1 MHHSVLFEL
10 FLILAAAVVA
20 VPIAHR
26 LRANSII
33 GFLIGGFCIGPFGF
47 GLITER
53 EDISTVAELGV
64 VFLLFMIGLELSRER
79 LRVIGGRFAA
89 LGLLQI
95 LVSMA
100 AIMGVLA
107 LLDLPLAASLVIA
120 GALALSSTA
129 IILKQLSDD
138 RQLNTRFG
146 RAALA
151 ILLVQDVAVGPF
163 LIMVQAAGNAGTET
177 SPWISILLGFGSVA
191 LLLVA
196 GRYLLPHLFRYIAS
210 LKNPELFAIGT
221 LFVVLAA
228 STLTE
233 VSGLSMALGAFI
245 AGVMLAETEF
255 RHQIEADIA
264 PFRGVFLS
272 LFFMSV
278 GMSVNANVVYE
289 QFGSVLLWLIA
300 LLLIKTAV
308 LFVLS
313 LAIRFERGSAL
324 RVAMSLAAGGE
335 FAFVMFALAAQNG
348 AIPRDLAAML
358 IPVVAL
364 SMALTPTLI
373 NLGHR
378 IEEKLHPKED
388 DQLGPISDETEGIHQ
403 HVLVIGSGRVGRVLA
418 RLLKTR
424 DIPFIVLDSDAQQVS
439 RGRAEG
445 LPVFFADGSRPE
457 TFRAAHTDEA
467 RIAVVAMGNPHATE
481 KTVALLRQHYPHLKI
496 FARAQ
501 DITHIGPL
509 SRSGADAAIPEVLET
524 GLRLS
529 DHVLSACDVP
539 QEDIDAEI
547 AKFRRADML
556 LMNELAPRTQRKKS
570 PEPAQTAPASDV
582 AAATTPSAASAS
594 PATAK
599 TTKASGTAAQ
609 TAKPKPTAKK
619 PASRAT
625 PKKTTARKVATK
637 PAATKTTSG
646 KTTSGKTTPA
656 KKAAP
661 RKPATKTAS
670 SDKSATSGSKRTTRG
685 KAKDS

>member
-10 FLILAAAVVA
+10 FLILTAAVVA

-33 GFLIGGFCIGPFGF
+33 GFLIGGFFIGPFGL

-89 LGLLQI
+89 LGLMQI

-100 AIMGVLA
+100 ALLGVLA
-107 LLDLPLAASLVIA
+107 MMDMALPTALVIA

-151 ILLVQDVAVGPF
+151 ILLLQDVAVGPF

-177 SPWISILLGFGSVA
+177 SPWISILLGFGAVA
-191 LLLVA
+191 LLLLI
-196 GRYLLPHLFRYIAS
+196 GRFVLPRMYRYIAT
-210 LKNPELFAIGT
+210 LKNPELFAIVT

-278 GMSVNANVVYE
+278 GMSVNANVLWD
-289 QFGSVLLWLIA
+289 QLGSVVFWLIM
-300 LLLIKTAV
+300 LITIKTAV
-308 LFVLS
+308 LFI
-313 LAIRFERGSAL
+313 LARAVRFETGSAL
-324 RVAMSLAAGGE
+324 RVALSLAAGGE

-348 AIPRDLAAML
+348 AIPFDLAAML

-373 NLGHR
+373 SIGHK
-378 IEEKLHPKED
+378 IEEKLHPKEE
-388 DQLGPISDETEGIHQ
+388 DQLGPISEGTDGIQQ

-445 LPVFFADGSRPE
+445 LPVYFADGSRPE
-457 TFRAAHTDEA
+457 TFRAAHTNEA
-467 RIAVVAMGNPHATE
+467 RIAVVAMGNPHETE
-481 KTVALLRQHYPHLKI
+481 KTVALLRQNYPHLKI

-501 DITHIGPL
+501 DITHIGSL

-539 QEDIDAEI
+539 QEEIDAEI

-556 LMNELAPRTQRKKS
+556 LMNELAPRSQRKKAAEVTAS
-570 PEPAQTAPASDV
+570 VATSAPSPAPAEADEKPTEAPEAPEPAVKTAPKV
-582 AAATTPSAASAS
+582 P
-594 PATAK
+594 
-599 TTKASGTAAQ
+599 
-609 TAKPKPTAKK
+609 AKK
-619 PASRAT
+619 PAARKPSTKKPAT
-625 PKKTTARKVATK
+625 RKVAAKNTTARKTTAADSTKKTTASPKPPRTRATK
-637 PAATKTTSG
+637 P
-646 KTTSGKTTPA
+646 
-656 KKAAP
+656 
-661 RKPATKTAS
+661 
-670 SDKSATSGSKRTTRG
+670 
-685 KAKDS
+685 KDS

>member
-10 FLILAAAVVA
+10 FLILTAAIIA

-33 GFLIGGFCIGPFGF
+33 GFLIGGFCIGPFGL
-47 GLITER
+47 GLIAER
-53 EDISTVAELGV
+53 EDIATVAELGV
-64 VFLLFMIGLELSRER
+64 IFLLFMIGLELSRER

-89 LGLLQI
+89 LGLMQI

-100 AIMGVLA
+100 ALLGVLA
-107 LLDLPLAASLVIA
+107 VIDLPLPTALVIA

-151 ILLVQDVAVGPF
+151 ILLLQDVAVGPF
-163 LIMVQAAGNAGTET
+163 LIMVQAAGDAGTET
-177 SPWISILLGFGSVA
+177 SPWISILFGFGSVA
-191 LLLVA
+191 VLLLI
-196 GRYLLPHLFRYIAS
+196 GRYLLPRLFGYIAS
-210 LKNPELFAIGT
+210 LKNPDLFAIGT

-233 VSGLSMALGAFI
+233 ISGLSMALGAFI

-278 GMSVNANVVYE
+278 GMSVNANVVYA
-289 QFGSVLLWLIA
+289 QFGTVMMWLIA
-300 LLLIKTAV
+300 LIGIKTGV
-308 LFVLS
+308 LFVLALVLRFEKGS
-313 LAIRFERGSAL
+313 AIRVAL
-324 RVAMSLAAGGE
+324 SLAAGGE

-348 AIPRDLAAML
+348 AIPREMAAML

-373 NLGHR
+373 ALGHK
-378 IEEKLHPKED
+378 IEEKLNPKED
-388 DQLGPISDETEGIHQ
+388 DQLGPIADQAQGFSQ

-424 DIPFIVLDSDAQQVS
+424 KIPFIVLDSDAQQVS

-457 TFRAAHTDEA
+457 TFRAAHTNEA
-467 RIAVVAMGNPHATE
+467 KIAVVAMGNPHATE

-539 QEDIDAEI
+539 QEEIDAEI

-556 LMNELAPRTQRKKS
+556 LMNELAPRNQRKKLQ
-570 PEPAQTAPASDV
+570 E
-582 AAATTPSAASAS
+582 AAAPETPSAQPPTVSKAPIEPVVVETTTKKPVAKK
-594 PATAK
+594 ATVRKAAVRK
-599 TTKASGTAAQ
+599 TTTRTTAARK
-609 TAKPKPTAKK
+609 ATAKK
-619 PASRAT
+619 PAG
-625 PKKTTARKVATK
+625 KKTTATKSAATK
-637 PAATKTTSG
+637 PAA
-646 KTTSGKTTPA
+646 
-656 KKAAP
+656 
-661 RKPATKTAS
+661 RKP
-670 SDKSATSGSKRTTRG
+670 RTTKPTPPKG
-685 KAKDS
+685 S

>member
-1 MHHSVLFEL
+1 MHQGVLFEL
-10 FLILAAAVVA
+10 FLILTAAIIA

-33 GFLIGGFCIGPFGF
+33 GFLIGGFCIGPFGL
-47 GLITER
+47 GLINER
-53 EDISTVAELGV
+53 EDIATVAELGV

-79 LRVIGGRFAA
+79 LRIIGGRFAA

-100 AIMGVLA
+100 ALLGVLSVS
-107 LLDLPLAASLVIA
+107 DLPLPTTLVIA

-151 ILLVQDVAVGPF
+151 ILLLQDVAVGPF

-191 LLLVA
+191 VLLLI
-196 GRYLLPHLFRYIAS
+196 GRYLLPRLFGYIAS
-210 LKNPELFAIGT
+210 LKNPDLFAIGT

-233 VSGLSMALGAFI
+233 ISGLSMALGAFI

-278 GMSVNANVVYE
+278 GMSVNANVVYT
-289 QFGSVLLWLIA
+289 QFGTVMMSLIA
-300 LLLIKTAV
+300 LIAIKTGV
-308 LFVLS
+308 LFVLAMVMKFEKGT
-313 LAIRFERGSAL
+313 AIRVAL
-324 RVAMSLAAGGE
+324 SLAAGGE

-348 AIPRDLAAML
+348 AIPFELAAML

-364 SMALTPTLI
+364 SMALTPSLI
-373 NLGHR
+373 TLGHK
-378 IEEKLHPKED
+378 IEEKLNPKDD
-388 DQLGPISDETEGIHQ
+388 DQLGPISDEAEGITQ

-424 DIPFIVLDSDAQQVS
+424 KIPFIVLDSDAQQVS

-457 TFRAAHTDEA
+457 TFRAARTEEA
-467 RIAVVAMGNPHATE
+467 KIAVVAMGNPHATE

-539 QEDIDAEI
+539 QEEIDAEI

-556 LMNELAPRTQRKKS
+556 LMNELAPRSQRRKAQDTITQPTVPLVAEAAKPDIELPDSTK
-570 PEPAQTAPASDV
+570 PAAAAPAKKTAV
-582 AAATTPSAASAS
+582 RKTATRTTAVRKAA
-594 PATAK
+594 
-599 TTKASGTAAQ
+599 
-609 TAKPKPTAKK
+609 AKK
-619 PASRAT
+619 PAV
-625 PKKTTARKVATK
+625 KK
-637 PAATKTTSG
+637 PAA
-646 KTTSGKTTPA
+646 
-656 KKAAP
+656 KKPVA
-661 RKPATKTAS
+661 RKPRAAKPTNP
-670 SDKSATSGSKRTTRG
+670 KSK
-685 KAKDS
+685 

>member
-1 MHHSVLFEL
+1 MHQGVLFEL
-10 FLILAAAVVA
+10 FLILTAAIIA

-33 GFLIGGFCIGPFGF
+33 GFLIGGFCIGPFGL
-47 GLITER
+47 GLINER
-53 EDISTVAELGV
+53 EDIATVAELGV

-100 AIMGVLA
+100 ALLGVLA
-107 LLDLPLAASLVIA
+107 ISDLPLPTALVIA

-151 ILLVQDVAVGPF
+151 ILLLQDVAVGPF

-191 LLLVA
+191 VLLLI
-196 GRYLLPHLFRYIAS
+196 GRYLLPRLFGYIAS
-210 LKNPELFAIGT
+210 LKNPDLFAIGT

-233 VSGLSMALGAFI
+233 ISGLSMALGAFI

-278 GMSVNANVVYE
+278 GMSVNANVVYT
-289 QFGSVLLWLIA
+289 QFGTVMMSLIA
-300 LLLIKTAV
+300 LIAIKTGV
-308 LFVLS
+308 LFVLAMVMKFEKGT
-313 LAIRFERGSAL
+313 AIRVAL
-324 RVAMSLAAGGE
+324 SLAAGGE

-348 AIPRDLAAML
+348 AIPFELAAML

-364 SMALTPTLI
+364 SMALTPSLI
-373 NLGHR
+373 TLGHK
-378 IEEKLHPKED
+378 IEEKLNPKDD
-388 DQLGPISDETEGIHQ
+388 DQLGPISDEAEGITQ

-424 DIPFIVLDSDAQQVS
+424 KIPFIVLDSDAQQVS

-457 TFRAAHTDEA
+457 TFRAARTEEA
-467 RIAVVAMGNPHATE
+467 KIAVVAMGNPHATE

-539 QEDIDAEI
+539 QEEIDAEI

-556 LMNELAPRTQRKKS
+556 LMNELAPRSQRRKVQETVTQPTVPLVAEAPK
-570 PEPAQTAPASDV
+570 PAAAPAKKTAV
-582 AAATTPSAASAS
+582 RKTATRTTAVRKAA
-594 PATAK
+594 
-599 TTKASGTAAQ
+599 
-609 TAKPKPTAKK
+609 AKK
-619 PASRAT
+619 PT
-625 PKKTTARKVATK
+625 VKKPGAKKPVARKPRAAK
-637 PAATKTTSG
+637 PTN
-646 KTTSGKTTPA
+646 P
-656 KKAAP
+656 
-661 RKPATKTAS
+661 
-670 SDKSATSGSKRTTRG
+670 KSK
-685 KAKDS
+685 

>member
-10 FLILAAAVVA
+10 FLILTAAIIA
-20 VPIAHR
+20 VPIAHK

-33 GFLIGGFCIGPFGF
+33 GFLIGGFFIGPFGF
-47 GLITER
+47 GLINER
-53 EDISTVAELGV
+53 ENISTVAELGV

-79 LRVIGGRFAA
+79 LRVIGGRFAG
-89 LGLLQI
+89 LGVLQI

-100 AIMGVLA
+100 A
-107 LLDLPLAASLVIA
+107 LLGLLVVMEFPLPTSLVIA

-151 ILLVQDVAVGPF
+151 ILLLQDVAVGPF
-163 LIMVQAAGNAGTET
+163 LIMVQAAGDAGTET
-177 SPWISILLGFGSVA
+177 SPWMSILLGFGSVA
-191 LLLVA
+191 LLLLV
-196 GRYLLPHLFRYIAS
+196 GRYLLPRLFRYIAA

-278 GMSVNANVVYE
+278 GMSVDADVVYNE
-289 QFGSVLLWLIA
+289 FGTIIMWLVL

-308 LFVLS
+308 LFGLARAMRFEMG
-313 LAIRFERGSAL
+313 LAI

-348 AIPRDLAAML
+348 AVPIDIAAML
-358 IPVVAL
+358 IPVVAI

-373 NLGHR
+373 SLGHK
-378 IEEKLHPKED
+378 IEEKLHPKEE
-388 DQLGPISDETEGIHQ
+388 DQLGKISEESEGIQQ

-424 DIPFIVLDSDAQQVS
+424 NIPFLVLDSDAQQVS

-445 LPVFFADGSRPE
+445 LPVYFADGSRPE

-467 RIAVVAMGNPHATE
+467 KIAVVAMGNPHATE

-509 SRSGADAAIPEVLET
+509 SRHGADAAIPEVLET

-529 DHVLSACDVP
+529 DHVLAACDVP

-556 LMNELAPRTQRKKS
+556 LMNELAPRLQRKQGDGDAAGSADGTGDTDTKQKPETDNKS
-570 PEPAQTAPASDV
+570 
-582 AAATTPSAASAS
+582 
-594 PATAK
+594 
-599 TTKASGTAAQ
+599 
-609 TAKPKPTAKK
+609 
-619 PASRAT
+619 
-625 PKKTTARKVATK
+625 
-637 PAATKTTSG
+637 
-646 KTTSGKTTPA
+646 
-656 KKAAP
+656 
-661 RKPATKTAS
+661 
-670 SDKSATSGSKRTTRG
+670 
-685 KAKDS
+685 

>member
-1 MHHSVLFEL
+1 MHQSVLFEL
-10 FLILAAAVVA
+10 FLILTAAIIA

-33 GFLIGGFCIGPFGF
+33 GFLIGGFCIGPFGL
-47 GLITER
+47 GLISER
-53 EDISTVAELGV
+53 EDIATVAELGV
-64 VFLLFMIGLELSRER
+64 IFLLFMIGLELSRER

-89 LGLLQI
+89 LGLFQI

-100 AIMGVLA
+100 ALLGVLA
-107 LLDLPLAASLVIA
+107 VLDLPLPTALVIA

-151 ILLVQDVAVGPF
+151 ILLLQDVAVGPF

-177 SPWISILLGFGSVA
+177 SPWISILSGFGSVA
-191 LLLVA
+191 ILLLI
-196 GRYLLPHLFRYIAS
+196 GRYLLPRLFGYIAS
-210 LKNPELFAIGT
+210 LKNPDLFAIGT

-233 VSGLSMALGAFI
+233 ISGLSMALGAFI

-278 GMSVNANVVYE
+278 GMSVNANVVYT
-289 QFGSVLLWLIA
+289 QFGTVMMWLIA
-300 LLLIKTAV
+300 LIAIKTGV
-308 LFVLS
+308 LFVLALVLRFEKGS
-313 LAIRFERGSAL
+313 AIRVAL
-324 RVAMSLAAGGE
+324 SLAAGGE

-348 AIPRDLAAML
+348 AIPREMAAML

-364 SMALTPTLI
+364 SMALTPSLI
-373 NLGHR
+373 ALGHK
-378 IEEKLHPKED
+378 IEEKLNPKED
-388 DQLGPISDETEGIHQ
+388 DQLGPISEQAGGITQ

-424 DIPFIVLDSDAQQVS
+424 KIPFIVLDSDAQQVS

-457 TFRAAHTDEA
+457 TFRAAHTNEA
-467 RIAVVAMGNPHATE
+467 KIAVVAMGNPHATE

-509 SRSGADAAIPEVLET
+509 ARSGADAAIPEVLET

-539 QEDIDAEI
+539 QEEIDAEI

-556 LMNELAPRTQRKKS
+556 LMNELAPRNQRKKVQ
-570 PEPAQTAPASDV
+570 E
-582 AAATTPSAASAS
+582 AATPDTPAAQKPAETTTPIKADAVKPSANK
-594 PATAK
+594 PAAKK
-599 TTKASGTAAQ
+599 TTAQKTAARK
-609 TAKPKPTAKK
+609 TAVRKTTTRPTAARKATAKK
-619 PASRAT
+619 PAI
-625 PKKTTARKVATK
+625 KKPTATK
-637 PAATKTTSG
+637 PAA
-646 KTTSGKTTPA
+646 
-656 KKAAP
+656 
-661 RKPATKTAS
+661 RKPGTSKPTKP
-670 SDKSATSGSKRTTRG
+670 KGN
-685 KAKDS
+685 

>member
-10 FLILAAAVVA
+10 FLILTAAIIA
-20 VPIAHR
+20 VPIAHK

-33 GFLIGGFCIGPFGF
+33 GFLIGGFFIGPFGF
-47 GLITER
+47 GLINER
-53 EDISTVAELGV
+53 ENISTVAELGV

-79 LRVIGGRFAA
+79 LRVIGGRFAG
-89 LGLLQI
+89 LGVLQI

-100 AIMGVLA
+100 A
-107 LLDLPLAASLVIA
+107 LLGLLVVMEFPLPTSLVIA

-151 ILLVQDVAVGPF
+151 ILLLQDVAVGPF
-163 LIMVQAAGNAGTET
+163 LIMVQAAGDAGTET
-177 SPWISILLGFGSVA
+177 SPWMSILLGFGSVA
-191 LLLVA
+191 LLLLV
-196 GRYLLPHLFRYIAS
+196 GRYLLPRLFRYIAA

-278 GMSVNANVVYE
+278 GMSVDADVVYNE
-289 QFGSVLLWLIA
+289 FGTIIMWLVL

-308 LFVLS
+308 LFGLARAMRFEMG
-313 LAIRFERGSAL
+313 LAI

-348 AIPRDLAAML
+348 AVPIDIAAML
-358 IPVVAL
+358 IPVVAI

-373 NLGHR
+373 SLGHK
-378 IEEKLHPKED
+378 IEEKLHPKEE
-388 DQLGPISDETEGIHQ
+388 DQLGKISEESEGIQQ

-424 DIPFIVLDSDAQQVS
+424 NIPFLVLDSDAQQVS

-445 LPVFFADGSRPE
+445 LPVYFADGSRPE

-467 RIAVVAMGNPHATE
+467 KIAVVAMGNPHATE

-509 SRSGADAAIPEVLET
+509 SRHGADAAIPEVLET

-529 DHVLSACDVP
+529 DHVLAACDVP

-556 LMNELAPRTQRKKS
+556 LMNELAPRLQRK
-570 PEPAQTAPASDV
+570 QGDGDDTGD
-582 AAATTPSAASAS
+582 TD
-594 PATAK
+594 AK
-599 TTKASGTAAQ
+599 QKPGTDN
-609 TAKPKPTAKK
+609 KP
-619 PASRAT
+619 
-625 PKKTTARKVATK
+625 
-637 PAATKTTSG
+637 
-646 KTTSGKTTPA
+646 
-656 KKAAP
+656 
-661 RKPATKTAS
+661 
-670 SDKSATSGSKRTTRG
+670 
-685 KAKDS
+685 

>member
-10 FLILAAAVVA
+10 FLILTAAIIA
-20 VPIAHR
+20 VPIAHK

-33 GFLIGGFCIGPFGF
+33 GFLIGGFFIGPFGF
-47 GLITER
+47 GLIAER

-64 VFLLFMIGLELSRER
+64 VFLLFMIGLELSRDR
-79 LRVIGGRFAA
+79 LRVIGGRFAG

-100 AIMGVLA
+100 ALLGLLVAMEFA
-107 LLDLPLAASLVIA
+107 LPTALVIA

-151 ILLVQDVAVGPF
+151 ILLLQDVAVGPF
-163 LIMVQAAGNAGTET
+163 LIMVQAAGDAGTET
-177 SPWISILLGFGSVA
+177 SPWMSILLGFGSVA
-191 LLLVA
+191 LLLLV
-196 GRYLLPHLFRYIAS
+196 GRYVLPRLFRYIAS

-255 RHQIEADIA
+255 RHQIEADIS

-278 GMSVNANVVYE
+278 GMSVDADVVYNE
-289 QFGSVLLWLIA
+289 FGSIVMWLVLLLA
-300 LLLIKTAV
+300 IKTAV
-308 LFVLS
+308 LFGLARAMRFETG
-313 LAIRFERGSAL
+313 LAIRVG
-324 RVAMSLAAGGE
+324 MSLAAGGE

-348 AIPRDLAAML
+348 AVPLDVAAML
-358 IPVVAL
+358 IPVVAI

-373 NLGHR
+373 SLGHK
-378 IEEKLHPKED
+378 IEEKLHPKEE
-388 DQLGPISDETEGIHQ
+388 DQLGKIAEESEGIHQ

-424 DIPFIVLDSDAQQVS
+424 NIPFLVLDSDAQQVS

-445 LPVFFADGSRPE
+445 LPVYFADGSRPE

-509 SRSGADAAIPEVLET
+509 SRHGADAAIPEVLET

-529 DHVLSACDVP
+529 DHVLAACDVP

-556 LMNELAPRTQRKKS
+556 LMNELAPRMQRKQGPS
-570 PEPAQTAPASDV
+570 ENSD
-582 AAATTPSAASAS
+582 
-594 PATAK
+594 
-599 TTKASGTAAQ
+599 
-609 TAKPKPTAKK
+609 K
-619 PASRAT
+619 PAE
-625 PKKTTARKVATK
+625 KK
-637 PAATKTTSG
+637 S
-646 KTTSGKTTPA
+646 
-656 KKAAP
+656 
-661 RKPATKTAS
+661 
-670 SDKSATSGSKRTTRG
+670 
-685 KAKDS
+685 

>member
-1 MHHSVLFEL
+1 MHQGVLFEL
-10 FLILAAAVVA
+10 FLILTAAIIA

-33 GFLIGGFCIGPFGF
+33 GFLIGGFCIGPFGL
-47 GLITER
+47 GLINER
-53 EDISTVAELGV
+53 EDIATVAELGV

-100 AIMGVLA
+100 ALLGVLA
-107 LLDLPLAASLVIA
+107 ISDFPLPTALVIA

-151 ILLVQDVAVGPF
+151 ILLLQDVAVGPF

-191 LLLVA
+191 VLLLI
-196 GRYLLPHLFRYIAS
+196 GRYLLPRLFGYIAS
-210 LKNPELFAIGT
+210 LKNPDLFAIGT

-233 VSGLSMALGAFI
+233 ISGLSMALGAFI

-278 GMSVNANVVYE
+278 GMSVNANVVYT
-289 QFGSVLLWLIA
+289 QFGTVMLSLIA
-300 LLLIKTAV
+300 LIAIKTGV
-308 LFVLS
+308 LFVLAMVMKFEKGT
-313 LAIRFERGSAL
+313 AIRVAL
-324 RVAMSLAAGGE
+324 SLAAGGE

-348 AIPRDLAAML
+348 AIPFELAAML

-364 SMALTPTLI
+364 SMALTPSLI
-373 NLGHR
+373 TLGHK
-378 IEEKLHPKED
+378 IEEKLNPKDD
-388 DQLGPISDETEGIHQ
+388 DQLGPISDEAEGITQ

-424 DIPFIVLDSDAQQVS
+424 KIPFIVLDSDAQQVS

-457 TFRAAHTDEA
+457 TFRAARTEEA
-467 RIAVVAMGNPHATE
+467 KIAVVAMGNPHATE

-539 QEDIDAEI
+539 QEEIDAEI

-556 LMNELAPRTQRKKS
+556 LMNELAPRSQRRKAQDTTTQ
-570 PEPAQTAPASDV
+570 PTVPLV
-582 AAATTPSAASAS
+582 AEA
-594 PATAK
+594 
-599 TTKASGTAAQ
+599 
-609 TAKPKPTAKK
+609 AKPDIELPD
-619 PASRAT
+619 S
-625 PKKTTARKVATK
+625 TK
-637 PAATKTTSG
+637 PAAAA
-646 KTTSGKTTPA
+646 PA
-656 KKAAP
+656 KKTAVRKTATRTTAVRKAAAKKP
-661 RKPATKTAS
+661 TVKKPGAKKPVARKPRA
-670 SDKSATSGSKRTTRG
+670 
-685 KAKDS
+685 AKPSTPKDN

>member
-10 FLILAAAVVA
+10 FLILTAAIIA
-20 VPIAHR
+20 VPIAHK

-33 GFLIGGFCIGPFGF
+33 GFLIGGFFIGPFGF
-47 GLITER
+47 GLISER

-89 LGLLQI
+89 LGLFQI
-95 LVSMA
+95 LVSM
-100 AIMGVLA
+100 LA
-107 LLDLPLAASLVIA
+107 LLGLMIVMEFALPTALVIA

-151 ILLVQDVAVGPF
+151 ILLLQDVAVGPF
-163 LIMVQAAGNAGTET
+163 LIMVQAAGDAGTET
-177 SPWISILLGFGSVA
+177 SPWISILLGFGAVA
-191 LLLVA
+191 LLLLV
-196 GRYLLPHLFRYIAS
+196 GRYLLPRLFRYIAS

-264 PFRGVFLS
+264 TFRGVFLS

-278 GMSVNANVVYE
+278 GMSVNVDVVYNE
-289 QFGSVLLWLIA
+289 FGTIMMWLG
-300 LLLIKTAV
+300 LLLVIKTAV
-308 LFVLS
+308 LFVLARAIKFETGS
-313 LAIRFERGSAL
+313 AIRVAL
-324 RVAMSLAAGGE
+324 SLAAGGE

-348 AIPRDLAAML
+348 AVPLDIAAML
-358 IPVVAL
+358 IPVVAI

-373 NLGHR
+373 SLGHK
-378 IEEKLHPKED
+378 IEEKLHPKEE
-388 DQLGPISDETEGIHQ
+388 DQLGRISEESEGIHQ

-424 DIPFIVLDSDAQQVS
+424 NIPFLVLDSDAQQVS

-445 LPVFFADGSRPE
+445 LPVYFADGSRPE

-467 RIAVVAMGNPHATE
+467 KIAVVAMGNPHATE

-509 SRSGADAAIPEVLET
+509 SRHGADAAIPEVLET

-529 DHVLSACDVP
+529 DHVLAACDVP

-556 LMNELAPRTQRKKS
+556 LMNELAPRMQRK
-570 PEPAQTAPASDV
+570 QASGD
-582 AAATTPSAASAS
+582 
-594 PATAK
+594 AK
-599 TTKASGTAAQ
+599 ESGTKDSTTKD
-609 TAKPKPTAKK
+609 KP
-619 PASRAT
+619 
-625 PKKTTARKVATK
+625 
-637 PAATKTTSG
+637 
-646 KTTSGKTTPA
+646 
-656 KKAAP
+656 
-661 RKPATKTAS
+661 
-670 SDKSATSGSKRTTRG
+670 
-685 KAKDS
+685 

>member
-10 FLILAAAVVA
+10 FLILTAAVVA

-33 GFLIGGFCIGPFGF
+33 GFLIGGFFIGPFGL

-79 LRVIGGRFAA
+79 LRLIGGRFAA
-89 LGLLQI
+89 LGLMQI

-100 AIMGVLA
+100 ALLGVLA
-107 LLDLPLAASLVIA
+107 MMDMALPTALVIA

-151 ILLVQDVAVGPF
+151 ILLLQDVAVGPF
-163 LIMVQAAGNAGTET
+163 LIMVQGAGNAGTET
-177 SPWISILLGFGSVA
+177 RPWISIRLGFGAVA
-191 LLLVA
+191 LLLLI
-196 GRYLLPHLFRYIAS
+196 GRFVLPRMYRYIAT
-210 LKNPELFAIGT
+210 LKNPELFAIVT

-278 GMSVNANVVYE
+278 GMSVNANVLWD
-289 QFGSVLLWLIA
+289 QLGSVVFWLIM
-300 LLLIKTAV
+300 LITIKTAV
-308 LFVLS
+308 LFI
-313 LAIRFERGSAL
+313 LARAVRFETGSAL
-324 RVAMSLAAGGE
+324 RVALSLAAGGE

-348 AIPRDLAAML
+348 AIPFDLAAML

-373 NLGHR
+373 SIGHK
-378 IEEKLHPKED
+378 IEEKLHPKEE
-388 DQLGPISDETEGIHQ
+388 DQLGPISEGTDGIQQ

-445 LPVFFADGSRPE
+445 LPVYFADGSRPE
-457 TFRAAHTDEA
+457 TFRAAHTNEA
-467 RIAVVAMGNPHATE
+467 RIAVVAMGNPHETE
-481 KTVALLRQHYPHLKI
+481 KTVALLRQNYPHLKI

-501 DITHIGPL
+501 DITHIGSL

-539 QEDIDAEI
+539 QEEIDAEI

-556 LMNELAPRTQRKKS
+556 LMNELAPRSQRKKAAEVTAAYSTSEPS
-570 PEPAQTAPASDV
+570 PAPAEADGKPAEPTEAAEPAVKTAPKVPAKKT
-582 AAATTPSAASAS
+582 ATR
-594 PATAK
+594 K
-599 TTKASGTAAQ
+599 TAA
-609 TAKPKPTAKK
+609 
-619 PASRAT
+619 
-625 PKKTTARKVATK
+625 KKTTARKTTAAGSTTKTTASPKPPRTRATK
-637 PAATKTTSG
+637 P
-646 KTTSGKTTPA
+646 
-656 KKAAP
+656 
-661 RKPATKTAS
+661 
-670 SDKSATSGSKRTTRG
+670 
-685 KAKDS
+685 KDS

>member
-1 MHHSVLFEL
+1 MHPSVLFEL
-10 FLILAAAVVA
+10 FLILTAAVVA

-53 EDISTVAELGV
+53 ENIATVAELGV

-95 LVSMA
+95 LVTMA
-100 AIMGVLA
+100 AIIGVLA
-107 LLDLPLAASLVIA
+107 LSGLPLAASLVIA

-191 LLLVA
+191 LLLVL
-196 GRYLLPHLFRYIAS
+196 GRYLLPTLFRYIAS

-233 VSGLSMALGAFI
+233 LSGLSMALGAFI

-278 GMSVNANVVYE
+278 GMSVNANVVIG
-289 QFGSVLLWLIA
+289 QFGSVILWLIG
-300 LLLIKTAV
+300 LLVIKTAV

-313 LAIRFERGSAL
+313 RAIQFEQGAAL

-348 AIPRDLAAML
+348 AIPGDLAAML
-358 IPVVAL
+358 IPVVAI

-373 NLGHR
+373 TLGHK

-388 DQLGPISDETEGIHQ
+388 DQLDPISDETEGIHQ

-424 DIPFIVLDSDAQQVS
+424 NIPFIVLDSDAQQVS

-556 LMNELAPRTQRKKS
+556 LMNELAPRTQRKKI
-570 PEPAQTAPASDV
+570 PEPPAPAEGET
-582 AAATTPSAASAS
+582 TTPATEPVQTVTKAEPAKATSRKPPSRIAAKK
-594 PATAK
+594 PPTRKATAK
-599 TTKASGTAAQ
+599 KA
-609 TAKPKPTAKK
+609 P
-619 PASRAT
+619 
-625 PKKTTARKVATK
+625 ARK
-637 PAATKTTSG
+637 TS
-646 KTTSGKTTPA
+646 A
-656 KKAAP
+656 
-661 RKPATKTAS
+661 
-670 SDKSATSGSKRTTRG
+670 KSATAKRTPSTSTSRTR
-685 KAKDS
+685 KTKPKDDR

>member
-300 LLLIKTAV
+300 LLVIKTAV

-556 LMNELAPRTQRKKS
+556 LMNELAPRTQRKKT
-570 PEPAQTAPASDV
+570 PEPAQAAPASEV
-582 AAATTPSAASAS
+582 APETTSSAAPASVAPAS

-625 PKKTTARKVATK
+625 PKKATARKVATK

-646 KTTSGKTTPA
+646 KTTSA

-670 SDKSATSGSKRTTRG
+670 SDKPAASRSSRTTRG
-685 KAKDS
+685 NAKDS

>member
-10 FLILAAAVVA
+10 FLILTAAIIA
-20 VPIAHR
+20 VPIAHK

-33 GFLIGGFCIGPFGF
+33 GFLIGGFFIGPFGF
-47 GLITER
+47 GLISER

-64 VFLLFMIGLELSRER
+64 VFLLFMIGLELSRDR
-79 LRVIGGRFAA
+79 LRVIGGRFAG
-89 LGLLQI
+89 LGVLQI

-100 AIMGVLA
+100 A
-107 LLDLPLAASLVIA
+107 LLGLLVVMEFPLPTALVIA

-138 RQLNTRFG
+138 KQLNTRFG

-151 ILLVQDVAVGPF
+151 ILLLQDVAVGPF
-163 LIMVQAAGNAGTET
+163 LIMVQAAGDAGTET
-177 SPWISILLGFGSVA
+177 SPWMSILLGFGSVA
-191 LLLVA
+191 LLLLV
-196 GRYLLPHLFRYIAS
+196 GRYVLPRLFRYIAS

-255 RHQIEADIA
+255 RHQIEADIS

-278 GMSVNANVVYE
+278 GMSVDADVVYNE
-289 QFGSVLLWLIA
+289 FGTIVMWLVLLLV
-300 LLLIKTAV
+300 IKTAV
-308 LFVLS
+308 LFVLAR
-313 LAIRFERGSAL
+313 AIRFETGLAI

-348 AIPRDLAAML
+348 AVPLEMAAML
-358 IPVVAL
+358 IPVVAI

-373 NLGHR
+373 SLGHK
-378 IEEKLHPKED
+378 IEEKLHPKEE
-388 DQLGPISDETEGIHQ
+388 DQLGVIAEESEGIHQ

-424 DIPFIVLDSDAQQVS
+424 NIPFLVLDSDAQQVS

-445 LPVFFADGSRPE
+445 LPVYFADGSRPE

-467 RIAVVAMGNPHATE
+467 KIAVVAMGNPHATE

-509 SRSGADAAIPEVLET
+509 SRHGADAAIPEVLET

-529 DHVLSACDVP
+529 DHVLAACDVP

-556 LMNELAPRTQRKKS
+556 LMNELAPRPQRK
-570 PEPAQTAPASDV
+570 
-582 AAATTPSAASAS
+582 PSGSENAD
-594 PATAK
+594 K
-599 TTKASGTAAQ
+599 
-609 TAKPKPTAKK
+609 
-619 PASRAT
+619 
-625 PKKTTARKVATK
+625 
-637 PAATKTTSG
+637 
-646 KTTSGKTTPA
+646 PA
-656 KKAAP
+656 KKE
-661 RKPATKTAS
+661 T
-670 SDKSATSGSKRTTRG
+670 
-685 KAKDS
+685 

>member
-10 FLILAAAVVA
+10 FLILTAAIIA
-20 VPIAHR
+20 VPIAHK

-33 GFLIGGFCIGPFGF
+33 GFLIGGFFIGPFGF
-47 GLITER
+47 GLISER

-64 VFLLFMIGLELSRER
+64 VFLLFMIGLELSRDR
-79 LRVIGGRFAA
+79 LRVIGGRFAG
-89 LGLLQI
+89 LGVLQI

-100 AIMGVLA
+100 A
-107 LLDLPLAASLVIA
+107 LLGLLVVMEFPLPTALVIA

-138 RQLNTRFG
+138 KQLNTRFG

-151 ILLVQDVAVGPF
+151 ILLLQDVAVGPF
-163 LIMVQAAGNAGTET
+163 LIMVQAAGDAGTET
-177 SPWISILLGFGSVA
+177 SPWMSILLGFGSVA
-191 LLLVA
+191 LLLLV
-196 GRYLLPHLFRYIAS
+196 GRYVLPRLFRYIAS

-255 RHQIEADIA
+255 RHQIEADIS

-278 GMSVNANVVYE
+278 GMSVDADVVYNE
-289 QFGSVLLWLIA
+289 FGTIVMWLVLLLV
-300 LLLIKTAV
+300 IKTAV
-308 LFVLS
+308 LFVLAR
-313 LAIRFERGSAL
+313 AIRFETGLAI

-348 AIPRDLAAML
+348 AVPLEMAAML
-358 IPVVAL
+358 IPVVAI

-373 NLGHR
+373 SLGHK
-378 IEEKLHPKED
+378 IEEKLHPKEE
-388 DQLGPISDETEGIHQ
+388 DQLGKIAEESEGIHQ

-424 DIPFIVLDSDAQQVS
+424 NIPFLVLDSDAQQVS

-445 LPVFFADGSRPE
+445 LPVYFADGSRPE

-467 RIAVVAMGNPHATE
+467 KIAVVAMGNPHATE

-509 SRSGADAAIPEVLET
+509 SRHGADAAIPEVLET

-529 DHVLSACDVP
+529 DHVLAACDVP

-556 LMNELAPRTQRKKS
+556 LMNELAPRPQRK
-570 PEPAQTAPASDV
+570 
-582 AAATTPSAASAS
+582 PSGSENAD
-594 PATAK
+594 K
-599 TTKASGTAAQ
+599 
-609 TAKPKPTAKK
+609 
-619 PASRAT
+619 
-625 PKKTTARKVATK
+625 
-637 PAATKTTSG
+637 
-646 KTTSGKTTPA
+646 PA
-656 KKAAP
+656 KK
-661 RKPATKTAS
+661 KN
-670 SDKSATSGSKRTTRG
+670 
-685 KAKDS
+685 

>member
-10 FLILAAAVVA
+10 FLILTAAVVA

-107 LLDLPLAASLVIA
+107 LLDLPLATSLVIA

-163 LIMVQAAGNAGTET
+163 LIMVQAAGDAGTET

-191 LLLVA
+191 LLLVL
-196 GRYLLPHLFRYIAS
+196 GRYLLPTLFRYIAS

-278 GMSVNANVVYE
+278 GMSVNANVVID
-289 QFGSVLLWLIA
+289 QLGSVILWLIG
-300 LLLIKTAV
+300 LLIIKTAV
-308 LFVLS
+308 LYFLS
-313 LAIRFERGSAL
+313 RAVQFERGSAV

-358 IPVVAL
+358 IPVVAI

-373 NLGHR
+373 NLGHK

-388 DQLGPISDETEGIHQ
+388 DQLGQISDETDGIHQ

-556 LMNELAPRTQRKKS
+556 LMNELAPRTQRKKA
-570 PEPAQTAPASDV
+570 PDTPDTKDAKETPASAPAEAQPKSD
-582 AAATTPSAASAS
+582 ATS
-594 PATAK
+594 
-599 TTKASGTAAQ
+599 TKASPRKPAAR
-609 TAKPKPTAKK
+609 TTAKK
-619 PASRAT
+619 TAT
-625 PKKTTARKVATK
+625 RR
-637 PAATKTTSG
+637 AATKTTI
-646 KTTSGKTTPA
+646 A
-656 KKAAP
+656 KKAPARKAP
-661 RKPATKTAS
+661 VKSAATKKAAS
-670 SDKSATSGSKRTTRG
+670 PSPGRTRKT
-685 KAKDS
+685 KPKDDR

>member
-10 FLILAAAVVA
+10 FLILTAAVVA

-33 GFLIGGFCIGPFGF
+33 GFLIGGFFIGPFGL

-89 LGLLQI
+89 LGLMQI

-100 AIMGVLA
+100 ALLGVLA
-107 LLDLPLAASLVIA
+107 MMDLALPTALVIA

-151 ILLVQDVAVGPF
+151 ILLLQDVAVGPF

-191 LLLVA
+191 LLLLV
-196 GRYLLPHLFRYIAS
+196 GRFVLPRLYRYIAA
-210 LKNPELFAIGT
+210 LKNPELFAIVT

-278 GMSVNANVVYE
+278 GMSVNANVLWD
-289 QFGSVLLWLIA
+289 QLGSVVFWLIM
-300 LLLIKTAV
+300 LITIKTAV
-308 LFVLS
+308 LFI
-313 LAIRFERGSAL
+313 LARAVRFDTGSAL
-324 RVAMSLAAGGE
+324 RVALSLAAGGE

-348 AIPRDLAAML
+348 AIPFDMAAML

-373 NLGHR
+373 SIGHK
-378 IEEKLHPKED
+378 IEEKLHPKEE
-388 DQLGPISDETEGIHQ
+388 DQLGPISEGTDGIQQ

-445 LPVFFADGSRPE
+445 LPVYFADGSRPE
-457 TFRAAHTDEA
+457 TFRAAHTNEA

-481 KTVALLRQHYPHLKI
+481 KTVALLRQNYPHLKI

-501 DITHIGPL
+501 DITHIGSL

-556 LMNELAPRTQRKKS
+556 LMNELAPRSQRRKAAEVSAAVPTPAPTPAK
-570 PEPAQTAPASDV
+570 PDEKPAGLKEAVEPKDK
-582 AAATTPSAASAS
+582 AAT
-594 PATAK
+594 
-599 TTKASGTAAQ
+599 KA
-609 TAKPKPTAKK
+609 PAKK
-619 PASRAT
+619 PAARKPAAKKTAT
-625 PKKTTARKVATK
+625 RKPASKKTTTTARSSAAKKTTARKTTAASSTAKPSGTAKSPRTRTTK
-637 PAATKTTSG
+637 P
-646 KTTSGKTTPA
+646 
-656 KKAAP
+656 
-661 RKPATKTAS
+661 
-670 SDKSATSGSKRTTRG
+670 
-685 KAKDS
+685 KDS

>member
-1 MHHSVLFEL
+1 MHHSVLIEL
-10 FLILAAAVVA
+10 FILLTAAIIA

-33 GFLIGGFCIGPFGF
+33 GFLVAGFCIGPFGL
-47 GLITER
+47 GLIAER

-79 LRVIGGRFAA
+79 LRVIGGRFAV
-89 LGLLQI
+89 LGLFQI

-100 AIMGVLA
+100 ALMGVLVF
-107 LLDLPLAASLVIA
+107 LDLPLATSLVIA

-138 RQLNTRFG
+138 RQLHTRFG

-151 ILLVQDVAVGPF
+151 ILLMQDVAVGPF

-177 SPWISILLGFGSVA
+177 SPWVSILVGIGAVGL
-191 LLLVA
+191 LLLV
-196 GRYLLPHLFRYIAS
+196 GRYLLPRLFRYIAS

-233 VSGLSMALGAFI
+233 VAGLSMALGAFI

-278 GMSVNANVVYE
+278 GMSVDANVVFNE
-289 QFGSVLLWLIA
+289 FVAILVWLVTLIA
-300 LLLIKTAV
+300 IKTAV

-313 LAIRFERGSAL
+313 RFAKLEKGSAL
-324 RVAMSLAAGGE
+324 RVGLSLSAGGE
-335 FAFVMFALAAQNG
+335 FAFVMFAIAAQNG
-348 AIPRDLAAML
+348 AVPVDIAAML
-358 IPVVAL
+358 IPVVAI

-373 NLGHR
+373 TVAQK

-388 DQLGPISDETEGIHQ
+388 DQLGQISAETDGIEQ

-424 DIPFIVLDSDAQQVS
+424 NIPFIVLDSDAQQVS

-467 RIAVVAMGNPHATE
+467 KIAVVAMGNPHATE

-509 SRSGADAAIPEVLET
+509 ARSGADAAIPEVLET

-556 LMNELAPRTQRKKS
+556 LMNELAPRGQRHQS
-570 PEPAQTAPASDV
+570 GANAND
-582 AAATTPSAASAS
+582 
-594 PATAK
+594 
-599 TTKASGTAAQ
+599 KASSEQSDTE
-609 TAKPKPTAKK
+609 KPTKKK
-619 PASRAT
+619 PAKSA
-625 PKKTTARKVATK
+625 K
-637 PAATKTTSG
+637 PVD
-646 KTTSGKTTPA
+646 PA
-656 KKAAP
+656 K
-661 RKPATKTAS
+661 S
-670 SDKSATSGSKRTTRG
+670 
-685 KAKDS
+685 

>member
-10 FLILAAAVVA
+10 FLILTAAIIA
-20 VPIAHR
+20 VPIAHK

-33 GFLIGGFCIGPFGF
+33 GFLIGGFFIGPFGF
-47 GLITER
+47 GLISER

-64 VFLLFMIGLELSRER
+64 VFLLFMIGLELSRDR
-79 LRVIGGRFAA
+79 LRVIGGRFAG
-89 LGLLQI
+89 LGVLQI

-100 AIMGVLA
+100 A
-107 LLDLPLAASLVIA
+107 LLGLLVVMEFPLPTALVIA

-138 RQLNTRFG
+138 KQLNTRFG

-151 ILLVQDVAVGPF
+151 ILLLQDVAVGPF
-163 LIMVQAAGNAGTET
+163 LIMVQAAGDAGTET
-177 SPWISILLGFGSVA
+177 SPWMSILLGFGSVA
-191 LLLVA
+191 LLLLV
-196 GRYLLPHLFRYIAS
+196 GRYVLPRLFRYIAS

-255 RHQIEADIA
+255 RHQIEADIS

-278 GMSVNANVVYE
+278 GMSVDADVVYNE
-289 QFGSVLLWLIA
+289 FGTIVMWLVLLLV
-300 LLLIKTAV
+300 IKTAV
-308 LFVLS
+308 LFVLAR
-313 LAIRFERGSAL
+313 AIRFETGLAI

-348 AIPRDLAAML
+348 AVPLEMAAML
-358 IPVVAL
+358 IPVVAI

-373 NLGHR
+373 SLGHK
-378 IEEKLHPKED
+378 IEEKLHPKEE
-388 DQLGPISDETEGIHQ
+388 DQLGKIAEESEGIHQ

-424 DIPFIVLDSDAQQVS
+424 NIPFLVLDSDAQQVS

-445 LPVFFADGSRPE
+445 LPVYFADGSRPE

-467 RIAVVAMGNPHATE
+467 KIAVVAMGNPHATE

-509 SRSGADAAIPEVLET
+509 SRHGADAAIPEVLET

-529 DHVLSACDVP
+529 DHVLAACDVP

-556 LMNELAPRTQRKKS
+556 LMNELAPRPQRK
-570 PEPAQTAPASDV
+570 
-582 AAATTPSAASAS
+582 PSGSENAD
-594 PATAK
+594 K
-599 TTKASGTAAQ
+599 
-609 TAKPKPTAKK
+609 
-619 PASRAT
+619 
-625 PKKTTARKVATK
+625 
-637 PAATKTTSG
+637 
-646 KTTSGKTTPA
+646 PA
-656 KKAAP
+656 KKE
-661 RKPATKTAS
+661 T
-670 SDKSATSGSKRTTRG
+670 
-685 KAKDS
+685 

>member
-1 MHHSVLFEL
+1 MHQGVLFEL
-10 FLILAAAVVA
+10 FLILTAAIIA

-33 GFLIGGFCIGPFGF
+33 GFLIGGFCIGPFGL
-47 GLITER
+47 GLINER
-53 EDISTVAELGV
+53 EDIATVAELGV

-100 AIMGVLA
+100 ALLGVLA
-107 LLDLPLAASLVIA
+107 ISDFPLPTALVIA

-151 ILLVQDVAVGPF
+151 ILLLQDVAVGPF

-191 LLLVA
+191 VLLLI
-196 GRYLLPHLFRYIAS
+196 GRYLLPRLFGYIAS
-210 LKNPELFAIGT
+210 LKNPDLFAIGT

-233 VSGLSMALGAFI
+233 ISGLSMALGAFI

-278 GMSVNANVVYE
+278 GMSVNANVVYT
-289 QFGSVLLWLIA
+289 QFGTVMMSLIA
-300 LLLIKTAV
+300 LIAIKTGV
-308 LFVLS
+308 LFVLAMVMKFEKGT
-313 LAIRFERGSAL
+313 AIRVAL
-324 RVAMSLAAGGE
+324 SLAAGGE

-348 AIPRDLAAML
+348 AIPFELAAML

-364 SMALTPTLI
+364 SMALTPSLI
-373 NLGHR
+373 TLGHK
-378 IEEKLHPKED
+378 IEEKLNPKDD
-388 DQLGPISDETEGIHQ
+388 DQLGPISDEAEGITQ

-424 DIPFIVLDSDAQQVS
+424 KIPFIVLDSDAQQVS

-457 TFRAAHTDEA
+457 TFRAARTEEA
-467 RIAVVAMGNPHATE
+467 KIAVVAMGNPHATE

-539 QEDIDAEI
+539 QEEIDAEI

-556 LMNELAPRTQRKKS
+556 LMNELAPRSQRRKVQEIVTQPTVPLVADIAKPDIQQPDSAK
-570 PEPAQTAPASDV
+570 PAAVKAPAKKTAV
-582 AAATTPSAASAS
+582 RKTATR
-594 PATAK
+594 ATAVR
-599 TTKASGTAAQ
+599 KAAV
-609 TAKPKPTAKK
+609 KKPTVKK
-619 PASRAT
+619 PAA
-625 PKKTTARKVATK
+625 KKTAARKPRAAK
-637 PAATKTTSG
+637 PTN
-646 KTTSGKTTPA
+646 P
-656 KKAAP
+656 
-661 RKPATKTAS
+661 
-670 SDKSATSGSKRTTRG
+670 KSK
-685 KAKDS
+685 

>member
-10 FLILAAAVVA
+10 FLILTAAVVA

-33 GFLIGGFCIGPFGF
+33 GFLIGGFFIGPFGL

-79 LRVIGGRFAA
+79 LRLIGGRFAA
-89 LGLLQI
+89 LGLMQI

-100 AIMGVLA
+100 ALLGVLA
-107 LLDLPLAASLVIA
+107 MMDMALPTALVIA

-151 ILLVQDVAVGPF
+151 ILLLQDVAVGPF

-177 SPWISILLGFGSVA
+177 SPWISILLGFGAVA
-191 LLLVA
+191 LLLLI
-196 GRYLLPHLFRYIAS
+196 GRFVLPRMYRYIAT
-210 LKNPELFAIGT
+210 LKNPELFAIVT

-278 GMSVNANVVYE
+278 GMSVNANVLWD
-289 QFGSVLLWLIA
+289 QLGSVVFWLIM
-300 LLLIKTAV
+300 LITIKTAV
-308 LFVLS
+308 LFI
-313 LAIRFERGSAL
+313 LARAVRFETGSAL
-324 RVAMSLAAGGE
+324 RVALSLAAGGE

-348 AIPRDLAAML
+348 AIPFDLAAML

-373 NLGHR
+373 SIGHK
-378 IEEKLHPKED
+378 IEEKLHPKEE
-388 DQLGPISDETEGIHQ
+388 DQLGPISEGTDGIQQ

-445 LPVFFADGSRPE
+445 LPVYFADGSRPE
-457 TFRAAHTDEA
+457 TFRAAHTNEA
-467 RIAVVAMGNPHATE
+467 RIAVVAMGNPHETE
-481 KTVALLRQHYPHLKI
+481 KTVALLRQNYPHLKI

-501 DITHIGPL
+501 DITHIGSL

-539 QEDIDAEI
+539 QEEIDAEI

-556 LMNELAPRTQRKKS
+556 LMNELAPRSQRKKAAEVTAAYSTSEPS
-570 PEPAQTAPASDV
+570 PAPAEADGKPAEPTEAAEPAVKTAPKVPAKKT
-582 AAATTPSAASAS
+582 ATR
-594 PATAK
+594 K
-599 TTKASGTAAQ
+599 TAA
-609 TAKPKPTAKK
+609 
-619 PASRAT
+619 
-625 PKKTTARKVATK
+625 KKTTARKTTAAGLTTKTTASPKPPRTRATK
-637 PAATKTTSG
+637 P
-646 KTTSGKTTPA
+646 
-656 KKAAP
+656 
-661 RKPATKTAS
+661 
-670 SDKSATSGSKRTTRG
+670 
-685 KAKDS
+685 KDS

>member
-10 FLILAAAVVA
+10 FLILTAAIIA
-20 VPIAHR
+20 VPIAHK

-33 GFLIGGFCIGPFGF
+33 GFLIGGFFIGPFGF
-47 GLITER
+47 GLISER

-64 VFLLFMIGLELSRER
+64 VFLLFMIGLELSRDR
-79 LRVIGGRFAA
+79 LRVIGGRFAG

-100 AIMGVLA
+100 ALLGLLVAMEFA
-107 LLDLPLAASLVIA
+107 LPTALVIA

-151 ILLVQDVAVGPF
+151 ILLLQDVAVGPF
-163 LIMVQAAGNAGTET
+163 LIMVQAAGDAGTET
-177 SPWISILLGFGSVA
+177 SPWMSILLGFGSVA
-191 LLLVA
+191 LLLLV
-196 GRYLLPHLFRYIAS
+196 GRYVLPRLFRYIAS

-255 RHQIEADIA
+255 RHQIEADIS

-278 GMSVNANVVYE
+278 GMSVDADVVYNE
-289 QFGSVLLWLIA
+289 FGSIVMWLVLLLA
-300 LLLIKTAV
+300 IKTAV
-308 LFVLS
+308 LFGLARAMRFETG
-313 LAIRFERGSAL
+313 LAIRVG
-324 RVAMSLAAGGE
+324 MSLAAGGE

-348 AIPRDLAAML
+348 AVPLDVAAML
-358 IPVVAL
+358 IPVVAI

-373 NLGHR
+373 SLGHK
-378 IEEKLHPKED
+378 IEEKLHPKEE
-388 DQLGPISDETEGIHQ
+388 DQLGKIAEESEGIHQ

-424 DIPFIVLDSDAQQVS
+424 NIPFLVLDSDAQQVS

-445 LPVFFADGSRPE
+445 LPVYFADGSRPE

-509 SRSGADAAIPEVLET
+509 SRHGADAAIPEVLET

-529 DHVLSACDVP
+529 DHVLAACDVP

-556 LMNELAPRTQRKKS
+556 LMNELAPRMQRK
-570 PEPAQTAPASDV
+570 
-582 AAATTPSAASAS
+582 PSN
-594 PATAK
+594 PD
-599 TTKASGTAAQ
+599 
-609 TAKPKPTAKK
+609 
-619 PASRAT
+619 
-625 PKKTTARKVATK
+625 
-637 PAATKTTSG
+637 
-646 KTTSGKTTPA
+646 
-656 KKAAP
+656 
-661 RKPATKTAS
+661 S
-670 SDKSATSGSKRTTRG
+670 SDKPAEEKS
-685 KAKDS
+685 

>member
-1 MHHSVLFEL
+1 MHHGVLFEL
-10 FLILAAAVVA
+10 FLILTAAVIA
-20 VPIAHR
+20 VPLAHR

-47 GLITER
+47 GLINDLQ
-53 EDISTVAELGV
+53 DIATVAELGV

-79 LRVIGGRFAA
+79 LRVIGGRFAV
-89 LGLLQI
+89 LGLFQI
-95 LVSMA
+95 SVSMA
-100 AIMGVLA
+100 VLFA
-107 LLDLPLAASLVIA
+107 GLAVLGFSVPSAVVIA

-138 RQLNTRFG
+138 KQLHTKFG

-151 ILLVQDVAVGPF
+151 ILLIQDVAVGPF
-163 LIMVQAAGNAGTET
+163 LIMVQAAGDAGTET
-177 SPWISILLGFGSVA
+177 SPWISILTGIGAVGI
-191 LLLVA
+191 LLLV
-196 GRYLLPHLFRYIAS
+196 GRYVLPRLFRYIAS
-210 LKNPELFAIGT
+210 LKNPEMFAIGT

-233 VSGLSMALGAFI
+233 LAGLSMALGAFI

-255 RHQIEADIA
+255 RHQIEADII

-272 LFFMSV
+272 LFFMTV
-278 GMSVNANVVYE
+278 GMSVNADIVFA
-289 QFGSVLLWLIA
+289 QFGTIMLWLIA
-300 LLLIKTAV
+300 LLGAKTAV
-308 LFVLS
+308 LFVLALMARFEKGS
-313 LAIRFERGSAL
+313 AIRVG
-324 RVAMSLAAGGE
+324 MSLAAGGE
-335 FAFVMFALAAQNG
+335 FAFVMLALAAQNG
-348 AIPRDLAAML
+348 AVSSDLVAVI

-364 SMALTPTLI
+364 SMALTPTLMSI
-373 NLGHR
+373 GQR

-388 DQLGPISDETEGIHQ
+388 DQLGPISSETEGLQ
-403 HVLVIGSGRVGRVLA
+403 KHVLIIGCGRVGRVLA

-424 DIPFIVLDSDAQQVS
+424 NIPYVVLDSDALQVS

-481 KTVALLRQHYPHLKI
+481 KTVALLRHHYPHLKI

-529 DHVLSACDVP
+529 DHVLAACDVP
-539 QEDIDAEI
+539 QEEIDAEI

-556 LMNELAPRTQRKKS
+556 LMNELAPRSQRRKV
-570 PEPAQTAPASDV
+570 EPANPN
-582 AAATTPSAASAS
+582 AADTS
-594 PATAK
+594 
-599 TTKASGTAAQ
+599 
-609 TAKPKPTAKK
+609 KPTKN
-619 PASRAT
+619 
-625 PKKTTARKVATK
+625 
-637 PAATKTTSG
+637 
-646 KTTSGKTTPA
+646 
-656 KKAAP
+656 
-661 RKPATKTAS
+661 
-670 SDKSATSGSKRTTRG
+670 
-685 KAKDS
+685 KAK

>member
-10 FLILAAAVVA
+10 FLILTAAIIA
-20 VPIAHR
+20 VPIAHK

-33 GFLIGGFCIGPFGF
+33 GFLIGGFFIGPFGF
-47 GLITER
+47 GLISER

-64 VFLLFMIGLELSRER
+64 VFLLFMIGLELSRDR
-79 LRVIGGRFAA
+79 LRVIGGRFAG
-89 LGLLQI
+89 LGVLQI

-100 AIMGVLA
+100 A
-107 LLDLPLAASLVIA
+107 LLGLLVVMEFPLPTALVIA

-138 RQLNTRFG
+138 KQLNTRFG

-151 ILLVQDVAVGPF
+151 ILLLQDVAVGPF
-163 LIMVQAAGNAGTET
+163 LIMVQAAGDAGTET
-177 SPWISILLGFGSVA
+177 SPWMSILLGFGSVA
-191 LLLVA
+191 LLLLV
-196 GRYLLPHLFRYIAS
+196 GRYVLPRLFRYIAS

-255 RHQIEADIA
+255 RHQIEADIS

-278 GMSVNANVVYE
+278 GMSVDADVVYNE
-289 QFGSVLLWLIA
+289 FGTIVMWLVLLLV
-300 LLLIKTAV
+300 IKTAV
-308 LFVLS
+308 LFVLAR
-313 LAIRFERGSAL
+313 AIRFETGLAI

-348 AIPRDLAAML
+348 AVQLEMAAML
-358 IPVVAL
+358 IPVVAI

-373 NLGHR
+373 SLGHK
-378 IEEKLHPKED
+378 IEEKLHPKEE
-388 DQLGPISDETEGIHQ
+388 DQLGKIAEESEGIHQ

-424 DIPFIVLDSDAQQVS
+424 NIPFLVLDSDAQQVS

-445 LPVFFADGSRPE
+445 LPVYFADGSRPE

-467 RIAVVAMGNPHATE
+467 KIAVVAMGNPHATE

-509 SRSGADAAIPEVLET
+509 SRHGADAAIPEVLET

-529 DHVLSACDVP
+529 DHVLAACDVP

-556 LMNELAPRTQRKKS
+556 LMNELAPRPQRK
-570 PEPAQTAPASDV
+570 
-582 AAATTPSAASAS
+582 PSGSES
-594 PATAK
+594 SNK
-599 TTKASGTAAQ
+599 
-609 TAKPKPTAKK
+609 
-619 PASRAT
+619 
-625 PKKTTARKVATK
+625 
-637 PAATKTTSG
+637 
-646 KTTSGKTTPA
+646 PA
-656 KKAAP
+656 KK
-661 RKPATKTAS
+661 KT
-670 SDKSATSGSKRTTRG
+670 
-685 KAKDS
+685 

>member
-10 FLILAAAVVA
+10 FLILTAAIIA
-20 VPIAHR
+20 VPIAHK

-33 GFLIGGFCIGPFGF
+33 GFLIGGFFIGPFGF
-47 GLITER
+47 GLISER

-89 LGLLQI
+89 LGLFQI
-95 LVSMA
+95 LVSM
-100 AIMGVLA
+100 LA
-107 LLDLPLAASLVIA
+107 LLGLMIVMEFALPTALVIA

-151 ILLVQDVAVGPF
+151 ILLLQDVAVGPF
-163 LIMVQAAGNAGTET
+163 LIMVQAAGDAGTET
-177 SPWISILLGFGSVA
+177 SPWISILLGFGAVA
-191 LLLVA
+191 LLLLV
-196 GRYLLPHLFRYIAS
+196 GRYLLPRLFRYIAS

-278 GMSVNANVVYE
+278 GMSVNVDVVYNE
-289 QFGSVLLWLIA
+289 FGTIMTWLVLLLV
-300 LLLIKTAV
+300 IKTAV
-308 LFVLS
+308 LFVLARAIKFETGS
-313 LAIRFERGSAL
+313 AIRVAL
-324 RVAMSLAAGGE
+324 SLAAGGE

-348 AIPRDLAAML
+348 AVPLDIAAML
-358 IPVVAL
+358 IPVVAI

-373 NLGHR
+373 SLGHK
-378 IEEKLHPKED
+378 IEEKLHPKEE
-388 DQLGPISDETEGIHQ
+388 DQLGKISEESEGIHQ

-424 DIPFIVLDSDAQQVS
+424 NIPFLVLDSDAQQVS

-445 LPVFFADGSRPE
+445 LPVYFADGSRPE

-467 RIAVVAMGNPHATE
+467 KIAVVAMGNPHATE

-509 SRSGADAAIPEVLET
+509 SRHGADAAIPEVLET

-529 DHVLSACDVP
+529 DHVLAACDVP

-556 LMNELAPRTQRKKS
+556 LMNELAPRMQRK
-570 PEPAQTAPASDV
+570 Q
-582 AAATTPSAASAS
+582 
-594 PATAK
+594 
-599 TTKASGTAAQ
+599 ASGD
-609 TAKPKPTAKK
+609 AKGSGTKD
-619 PASRAT
+619 S
-625 PKKTTARKVATK
+625 ATK
-637 PAATKTTSG
+637 
-646 KTTSGKTTPA
+646 
-656 KKAAP
+656 
-661 RKPATKTAS
+661 
-670 SDKSATSGSKRTTRG
+670 DKS
-685 KAKDS
+685 

>member
-10 FLILAAAVVA
+10 FLILTAAVVA

-107 LLDLPLAASLVIA
+107 LLDLPLATSLVIA

-163 LIMVQAAGNAGTET
+163 LIMVQAAGDAGTET

-191 LLLVA
+191 LLLVL
-196 GRYLLPHLFRYIAS
+196 GRYLLPTLFRYIAS

-278 GMSVNANVVYE
+278 GMSVNANVVID
-289 QFGSVLLWLIA
+289 QLGSVILWLIG
-300 LLLIKTAV
+300 LLIIKTAV
-308 LFVLS
+308 LYFLS
-313 LAIRFERGSAL
+313 RAVQFERGSAV

-358 IPVVAL
+358 IPVVAI

-373 NLGHR
+373 NLGHK

-388 DQLGPISDETEGIHQ
+388 DQLGPISDETDGIHQ

-556 LMNELAPRTQRKKS
+556 LMNELAPRTQRKKVPEAPVTA
-570 PEPAQTAPASDV
+570 PEPPETTIPTPTEAQPVPD
-582 AAATTPSAASAS
+582 
-594 PATAK
+594 
-599 TTKASGTAAQ
+599 
-609 TAKPKPTAKK
+609 
-619 PASRAT
+619 
-625 PKKTTARKVATK
+625 TK
-637 PAATKTTSG
+637 PAKAT
-646 KTTSGKTTPA
+646 A
-656 KKAAP
+656 
-661 RKPATKTAS
+661 RKPATRTAAKKTTSRRTATKTAATKKTPARKAPAKAAS
-670 SDKSATSGSKRTTRG
+670 TKKSTSPSPSRTSKTTP
-685 KAKDS
+685 KDDS

>member
-10 FLILAAAVVA
+10 FLILTAAIIA
-20 VPIAHR
+20 VPIAHK

-33 GFLIGGFCIGPFGF
+33 GFLIGGFFIGPFGF
-47 GLITER
+47 GLISER

-64 VFLLFMIGLELSRER
+64 VFLLFMIGLALSRDR
-79 LRVIGGRFAA
+79 LRVIGGRFAG
-89 LGLLQI
+89 LGVLQI

-100 AIMGVLA
+100 A
-107 LLDLPLAASLVIA
+107 LLGLLVVMEFPLPTALVIA

-138 RQLNTRFG
+138 KQLNTRFG

-151 ILLVQDVAVGPF
+151 ILLLQDVAVGPF
-163 LIMVQAAGNAGTET
+163 LIMVQAAGDAGTET
-177 SPWISILLGFGSVA
+177 SPWMSILLGFGSVA
-191 LLLVA
+191 LLLLV
-196 GRYLLPHLFRYIAS
+196 GRYVLPRLFRYIAS

-255 RHQIEADIA
+255 RHQIEADIS

-278 GMSVNANVVYE
+278 GMSVDADVVYNE
-289 QFGSVLLWLIA
+289 FGTIVMWLVLLLV
-300 LLLIKTAV
+300 IKTAV
-308 LFVLS
+308 LFVLAR
-313 LAIRFERGSAL
+313 AIRFETGLAI

-348 AIPRDLAAML
+348 AVPLEMAAML
-358 IPVVAL
+358 IPVVAI

-373 NLGHR
+373 SLGHK
-378 IEEKLHPKED
+378 IEEKLHPKEE
-388 DQLGPISDETEGIHQ
+388 DQLGKIAEESEGIHQ

-424 DIPFIVLDSDAQQVS
+424 NIPFLVLDSDAQQVS

-445 LPVFFADGSRPE
+445 LPVYFADGSRPE

-467 RIAVVAMGNPHATE
+467 KIAVVAMGNPHATE

-509 SRSGADAAIPEVLET
+509 SRHGADAAIPEVLET

-529 DHVLSACDVP
+529 DHVLAACDVP

-556 LMNELAPRTQRKKS
+556 LMNELAPRPQRK
-570 PEPAQTAPASDV
+570 
-582 AAATTPSAASAS
+582 PSGSENAD
-594 PATAK
+594 
-599 TTKASGTAAQ
+599 
-609 TAKPKPTAKK
+609 K
-619 PASRAT
+619 PA
-625 PKKTTARKVATK
+625 KE
-637 PAATKTTSG
+637 
-646 KTTSGKTTPA
+646 
-656 KKAAP
+656 
-661 RKPATKTAS
+661 
-670 SDKSATSGSKRTTRG
+670 KS
-685 KAKDS
+685 

>member
-1 MHHSVLFEL
+1 MHHGVLFEL
-10 FLILAAAVVA
+10 FMILTAAVIA

-47 GLITER
+47 GLISEGQ
-53 EDISTVAELGV
+53 DISTVAELGV
-64 VFLLFMIGLELSRER
+64 IFLLFMIGLELSRER
-79 LRVIGGRFAA
+79 LRIIGGRFAV
-89 LGLLQI
+89 LGLFQI
-95 LVSMA
+95 IVSMA
-100 AIMGVLA
+100 VLFGVLV
-107 LLDLPLAASLVIA
+107 LLDLSIPTSLVIG

-163 LIMVQAAGNAGTET
+163 LILVQAAGDAGTAT
-177 SPWISILLGFGSVA
+177 SPWISILSGIGAVA
-191 LLLVA
+191 VLLLV
-196 GRYLLPHLFRYIAS
+196 GRYLLPRLFRYIAA

-233 VSGLSMALGAFI
+233 IAGLSMALGAFI

-255 RHQIEADIA
+255 RHQIEADIT

-278 GMSVNANVVYE
+278 GMSVDINVIFAE
-289 QFGSVLLWLIA
+289 FGTILVWLIG
-300 LLLIKTAV
+300 LLAAKTAV
-308 LFVLS
+308 LFVLTR
-313 LAIRFERGSAL
+313 AMKMETGSAL
-324 RVAMSLAAGGE
+324 RVALSLAAGGE
-335 FAFVMFALAAQNG
+335 FAFVMFSLAAQNG
-348 AIPRDLAAML
+348 AIPFDLAATL
-358 IPVVAL
+358 IPVVAI

-373 NLGHR
+373 NLGHK
-378 IEEKLHPKED
+378 IEEKLHPKEKD
-388 DQLGPISDETEGIHQ
+388 ELGTISEETEGFEQ

-424 DIPFIVLDSDAQQVS
+424 DIPFIVLDSDPQQVS

-445 LPVFFADGSRPE
+445 LPVYFADGSRPE
-457 TFRAAHTDEA
+457 TFRAVHTDEA
-467 RIAVVAMGNPHATE
+467 KIAVVAMGNPHATE

-501 DITHIGPL
+501 DITHIGAL

-529 DHVLSACDVP
+529 DHVLSACDIS

-556 LMNELAPRTQRKKS
+556 LMNELAPRSPRKPAEGHNQDQGEDQGKADKTTKPSARKKS
-570 PEPAQTAPASDV
+570 P
-582 AAATTPSAASAS
+582 
-594 PATAK
+594 
-599 TTKASGTAAQ
+599 G
-609 TAKPKPTAKK
+609 
-619 PASRAT
+619 T
-625 PKKTTARKVATK
+625 PKT
-637 PAATKTTSG
+637 
-646 KTTSGKTTPA
+646 
-656 KKAAP
+656 
-661 RKPATKTAS
+661 
-670 SDKSATSGSKRTTRG
+670 
-685 KAKDS
+685 

>member
-10 FLILAAAVVA
+10 FLILTAAIIA
-20 VPIAHR
+20 VPIAHK

-33 GFLIGGFCIGPFGF
+33 GFLIGGFFIGPFGF
-47 GLITER
+47 GLISER

-64 VFLLFMIGLELSRER
+64 VFLLFMIGLELSRDR
-79 LRVIGGRFAA
+79 LRVIGGRFAG
-89 LGLLQI
+89 LGVLQI

-100 AIMGVLA
+100 ALLGVLVMMEFP
-107 LLDLPLAASLVIA
+107 LPTALVIA

-151 ILLVQDVAVGPF
+151 ILLLQDVAVGPF
-163 LIMVQAAGNAGTET
+163 LIMVQAAGNAGTDT
-177 SPWISILLGFGSVA
+177 SPWMSILLGFGSVA
-191 LLLVA
+191 LLLLV
-196 GRYLLPHLFRYIAS
+196 GRYVLPRLFRYIAS

-278 GMSVNANVVYE
+278 GMSVDADVVYNE
-289 QFGSVLLWLIA
+289 FGTIVMWLVLLLV
-300 LLLIKTAV
+300 IKTAV
-308 LFVLS
+308 LFVLAR
-313 LAIRFERGSAL
+313 AIRFETGLAI

-348 AIPRDLAAML
+348 AVPLDMAAML
-358 IPVVAL
+358 IPVVAI

-373 NLGHR
+373 SLGHK
-378 IEEKLHPKED
+378 IEEKLHPREE
-388 DQLGPISDETEGIHQ
+388 DQLGKIAEESDGIHQ

-424 DIPFIVLDSDAQQVS
+424 NIPFLVLDSDAQQVA

-445 LPVFFADGSRPE
+445 LPVYFADGSRPE

-467 RIAVVAMGNPHATE
+467 KIAVVAMGNPHATE

-509 SRSGADAAIPEVLET
+509 SRHGADAAIPEVLET

-529 DHVLSACDVP
+529 DHVLAACDVP

-556 LMNELAPRTQRKKS
+556 LMNELAPRPQRK
-570 PEPAQTAPASDV
+570 
-582 AAATTPSAASAS
+582 PSGSENAD
-594 PATAK
+594 K
-599 TTKASGTAAQ
+599 
-609 TAKPKPTAKK
+609 
-619 PASRAT
+619 
-625 PKKTTARKVATK
+625 
-637 PAATKTTSG
+637 
-646 KTTSGKTTPA
+646 PA
-656 KKAAP
+656 KKE
-661 RKPATKTAS
+661 T
-670 SDKSATSGSKRTTRG
+670 
-685 KAKDS
+685 

>member
-10 FLILAAAVVA
+10 FLILTAAVVA

-33 GFLIGGFCIGPFGF
+33 GFLIGGFFIGPFGL

-89 LGLLQI
+89 LGLMQI

-100 AIMGVLA
+100 ALLGVLA
-107 LLDLPLAASLVIA
+107 MMDMALPTALVIA

-151 ILLVQDVAVGPF
+151 ILLLQDVAVGPF

-177 SPWISILLGFGSVA
+177 SPWISILLGFGAVA
-191 LLLVA
+191 LLLLI
-196 GRYLLPHLFRYIAS
+196 GRFVLPRMYRYIAT
-210 LKNPELFAIGT
+210 LKNPELFAIVT

-278 GMSVNANVVYE
+278 GMSVNANVLWD
-289 QFGSVLLWLIA
+289 QLGSVVFWLIM
-300 LLLIKTAV
+300 LITIKTAV
-308 LFVLS
+308 LFI
-313 LAIRFERGSAL
+313 LARAVRFETGSAL
-324 RVAMSLAAGGE
+324 RVALSLAAGGE

-348 AIPRDLAAML
+348 AIPFDLAAML

-373 NLGHR
+373 SIGHK
-378 IEEKLHPKED
+378 IEEKLHPKEE
-388 DQLGPISDETEGIHQ
+388 DQLGPISEGTDGIQQ

-445 LPVFFADGSRPE
+445 LPVYFADGSRPE
-457 TFRAAHTDEA
+457 TFRAAHTNEA
-467 RIAVVAMGNPHATE
+467 RIAVVAMGNPHETE
-481 KTVALLRQHYPHLKI
+481 KTVALLRQNYPHLKI

-501 DITHIGPL
+501 DITHIGSL

-539 QEDIDAEI
+539 QEEIDAEI

-556 LMNELAPRTQRKKS
+556 LMNELAPRSQRKKAAEVTAAS
-570 PEPAQTAPASDV
+570 STSAPSPAPAEADGKPAEPTEAPEPAVKTAPKV
-582 AAATTPSAASAS
+582 P
-594 PATAK
+594 
-599 TTKASGTAAQ
+599 
-609 TAKPKPTAKK
+609 AKK
-619 PASRAT
+619 PAARKPSTKKPAT
-625 PKKTTARKVATK
+625 RKVAAKKTTARKTTAAGSTTKTTASPKPPRTRATK
-637 PAATKTTSG
+637 P
-646 KTTSGKTTPA
+646 
-656 KKAAP
+656 
-661 RKPATKTAS
+661 
-670 SDKSATSGSKRTTRG
+670 
-685 KAKDS
+685 KDS